1 MVHLLTLSL
10 SLSPLTRGWFGL
22 ENTRKGKKQMR
33 VMKVGMGFIMLKIRK
48 PNIYKTTESE
58 ECSYNPK
65 KRVIMECLLG
75 KEKCKKGERE
85 FAKRKW
91 EEYNNKPSI
100 KTLEEWNDKLAKA
113 QERRDV
119 R

>member
-1 MVHLLTLSL
+1 
-10 SLSPLTRGWFGL
+10 
-22 ENTRKGKKQMR
+22 
-33 VMKVGMGFIMLKIRK
+33 
-48 PNIYKTTESE
+48 
-58 ECSYNPK
+58 
-65 KRVIMECLLG
+65 MECLLG
-75 KEKCKKGERE
+75 NEKCRRE

>member
-1 MVHLLTLSL
+1 
-10 SLSPLTRGWFGL
+10 
-22 ENTRKGKKQMR
+22 
-33 VMKVGMGFIMLKIRK
+33 
-48 PNIYKTTESE
+48 
-58 ECSYNPK
+58 
-65 KRVIMECLLG
+65 MECLLG